1 MGRKIKCMRE
11 MTESLTCHMKNR
23 ETPRGLPGSCWADEL
38 SVISENLGFLT
49 TSTEDEFLAVGD
61 NLGEIYNQAS
71 EISAELSTMVNL
83 MSGSDISDSIGGL
96 RNILDRMGSFMDHGG
111 DKSKVGSETIKD
123 LRIMIQDL
131 MDPVSHFKKIVKILR
146 ILSISTKIESAQLDQ
161 EISGFITLAEDVE
174 RLSLL
179 VDSKSANIMTNAK
192 SLENVTSEAFANVLG
207 LEKRQEEQVRGI
219 LDNLKLSLRSLMENN
234 ESSSHGANLISSES
248 EEVSRHIGEIVAS
261 MQSHD
266 ITRQKIEH
274 VQEVMDNLAATL
286 DAHKPEGRSEPEEKD
301 TTGLV
306 REVGDLCEL
315 QIAQLNDS
323 KRQLVSAVGK
333 MKDNLTHIAR
343 KVSGMCRNIRGLAG
357 ATDEVSASF
366 LSDIEADITSV
377 IASLKQSVAASQEL
391 ALTLEGLL
399 GIVGDMSSFVNDIE
413 EIGSEIELI
422 ALNARVKAAHTG
434 AEGATL
440 GVIAEAIQKLSFDA
454 NTHTSAISEL
464 INRIAAAAEGLYQRI
479 NVDINGQILEADR
492 MVEDLNGLVGRLRDV
507 NGEILVLL
515 NRIDRSGQ
523 NLGSEIE
530 RIVSGITVQDQF
542 VTRIDGATAGLESIL
557 SISREIVPPSDAAAK
572 AKSLIDLEQKYTME
586 SEREVHRSYAI
597 SGVDGQDTPLDPV
610 SSGAGEGN
618 LALITSK
625 VETSGE
631 FGDNVELF

>member
-1 MGRKIKCMRE
+1 MNNQEISGD
-11 MTESLTCHMKNR
+11 
-23 ETPRGLPGSCWADEL
+23 LPGGGWADGL
-38 SVISENLGFLT
+38 LRIKGSLGFLT
-49 TSTEDEFLAVGD
+49 TSTEDEFLTVGD
-61 NLGEIYNQAS
+61 NLGGIYNQAS
-71 EISAELSTMVNL
+71 EISAELSAMVNL
-83 MSGSDISDSIGGL
+83 MCGSDVSGSIGGL
-96 RNILDRMGSFMDHGG
+96 RSILDRMGNFLDYGG

-123 LRIMIQDL
+123 LRSMIHDL
-131 MDPVSHFKKIVKILR
+131 LSPVGHFKKIVKILR
-146 ILSISTKIESAQLDQ
+146 TLSISTKIESAQLNQ

-179 VDSKSANIMTNAK
+179 IDSKSANIMTNAK
-192 SLENVTSEAFANVLG
+192 ALENVTGEALANVLR

-219 LDNLKLSLRSLMENN
+219 LDNLKVSLRSLMENN
-234 ESSSHGANLISSES
+234 ESSSHGANLISTES
-248 EEVSRHIGEIVAS
+248 EEVSRHIGEVVAS
-261 MQSHD
+261 MQFHD

-274 VQEVMDNLAATL
+274 VQEVMDYLVTKLGAV
-286 DAHKPEGRSEPEEKD
+286 ESEDREFGGEKD
-301 TTGLV
+301 TAGLA

-333 MKDNLTHIAR
+333 MKDNLTRIFQ

-377 IASLKQSVAASQEL
+377 IASLKESIAASQEL
-391 ALTLEGLL
+391 VVTLEGLL
-399 GIVGDMSSFVNDIE
+399 KIVGDMSLFVNDIE

-454 NTHTSAISEL
+454 NTHTSVISGF
-464 INRIAAAAEGLYQRI
+464 INKIAAAAEGLYERI

-523 NLGSEIE
+523 ALGSEIE
-530 RIVSGITVQDQF
+530 RIVSGITVQNQF
-542 VTRIDGATAGLESIL
+542 VTRIDGATAALESIL
-557 SISREIVPPSDAAAK
+557 SNSRAIVPPSDASTK
-572 AKSLIDLEQKYTME
+572 VESLTGLEQKYTME

-597 SGVDGQDTPLDPV
+597 SGADGHDALLEPSAWPR
-610 SSGAGEGN
+610 AGEGN
-618 LALITSK
+618 LELITGK
-625 VETSGE
+625 ADNSGE

>member
-23 ETPRGLPGSCWADEL
+23 ETPRDLPGNCWADEL
-38 SVISENLGFLT
+38 SVISKNLGFLT
-49 TSTEDEFLAVGD
+49 TSTEDEFLVVGD
-61 NLGEIYNQAS
+61 NLGGIYHQAS

-96 RNILDRMGSFMDHGG
+96 RNILDHMGSFMDHGG

-123 LRIMIQDL
+123 LHMMIQDL
-131 MDPVSHFKKIVKILR
+131 MNPVSHFKKIVKILR

-192 SLENVTSEAFANVLG
+192 SLENVTSEAFTNVLN

-219 LDNLKLSLRSLMENN
+219 LDNLKLSLLSLVENN

-248 EEVSRHIGEIVAS
+248 EEVSRHIGEVVAS

-274 VQEVMDNLAATL
+274 VQEVMDNLAARL
-286 DAHKPEGRSEPEEKD
+286 DVYKPEGRSEPGEND

-357 ATDEVSASF
+357 ATDEVSDSF

-454 NTHTSAISEL
+454 NTHTSAISGL

-515 NRIDRSGQ
+515 NKIDRSGQ
-523 NLGSEIE
+523 DLGSEIE

-557 SISREIVPPSDAAAK
+557 SLSREIAPPSDAAVK
-572 AKSLIDLEQKYTME
+572 TKSLIDLEQKYTME
-586 SEREVHRSYAI
+586 SERKVHRSYAI
-597 SGVDGQDTPLDPV
+597 SGTDGQNIPLDPV
-610 SSGAGEGN
+610 LSGTGAEN
-618 LALITSK
+618 LVLITSK
-625 VETSGE
+625 AETPDE